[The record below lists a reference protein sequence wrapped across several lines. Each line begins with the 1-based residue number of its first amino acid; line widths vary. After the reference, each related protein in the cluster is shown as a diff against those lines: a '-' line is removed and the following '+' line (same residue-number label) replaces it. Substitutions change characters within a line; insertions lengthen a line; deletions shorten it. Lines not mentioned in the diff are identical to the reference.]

1 MSRCFKQI
9 RTLACLCENW
19 RPHIALR
26 SHLDKK
32 PATGVMFLNFLQSI
46 NHHFPINQPQVFHQ
60 TWDTGDRSETHLTV
74 LKTHLQRRRVLAVT
88 QAPWCSRPDLVDVLL
103 SKLYRLYIY
112 IYHHIISC
120 YIMLYQYYI
129 ILYHVISCYIML
141 YHIIVYQYVLFY
153 MLYIYIYTCGS
164 RSQMQV

>member
-1 MSRCFKQI
+1 VSRCFKQI

-32 PATGVMFLNFLQSI
+32 PAIGVMFLNFLQSI

-103 SKLYRLYIY
+103 FKLYRLYISY
-112 IYHHIISC
+112 
-120 YIMLYQYYI
+120 YIM
-129 ILYHVISCYIML
+129 LYHVISYYIML
-141 YHIIVYQYVLFY
+141 YHISCYIMSYHVISYYSISVCSILYVI
-153 MLYIYIYTCGS
+153 YIYIY
-164 RSQMQV
+164 